1 MSGFRLQSKS
11 IFLTFPQC
19 DYPLNEF
26 RDSIEKYFGSNLE
39 KGVVSQEKHKDGNFH
54 LHAAICLAQPV
65 NSRDPKLFD
74 KLVEPPKHPNIQGRF
89 TGGMLKAFD
98 YVMKEGNYLPLN
110 EKSFDLKEFC
120 ELSKKRKNSRAA
132 LIVKEFEEAPPEV
145 VMENNK
151 DFMLLHGKHMQA
163 YVAWRQKVERRSK
176 FVKALTQKVYVVPAP
191 GYYTPWNVEIASW
204 LTTNIRQPRKKRQK
218 QLWIQGE
225 GGIGKTTMREMI
237 EEWYSLSVYLWPR
250 DEKWWDSY
258 GDGEY
263 DIIILDEFRSQKMIT
278 ELNPILSGDSIELS
292 RRGQAPVI
300 KKDNLPVIILSNH
313 SPEECFPNASE
324 AGSRGEAGFRAL
336 LDRLTVVKCDGP
348 IRIVQGRP
356 PEEILDDHFPDLPPA
371 PPGSSMILSNDYE
384 DIFPFSPPEYEI
396 IDDDFNMEPPIPPT
410 KSSCNECNDSGKECG
425 SSDGVCRCI
434 CHGGKDRWSLEE
446 LGRSATRVAMRE
458 SAAAVPYTSADFDR
472 NNDPFYFDKVS
483 RASRAAYLAARNI

>member
-1 MSGFRLQSKS
+1 MINRSPPEIQNSS
-11 IFLTFPQC
+11 T
-19 DYPLNEF
+19 NW
-26 RDSIEKYFGSNLE
+26 SNLPSIRTSRA
-39 KGVVSQEKHKDGNFH
+39 VS
-54 LHAAICLAQPV
+54 P
-65 NSRDPKLFD
+65 
-74 KLVEPPKHPNIQGRF
+74 
-89 TGGMLKAFD
+89 GMLKAFD

-120 ELSKKRKNSRAA
+120 ELSKKKKNSRAA

-163 YVAWRQKVERRSK
+163 YVDWRQKVERRSK

-237 EEWYSLSVYLWPR
+237 EEWYSLSVYLWPK
-250 DEKWWDSY
+250 DERWWDAY

-278 ELNPILSGDSIELS
+278 ELNPILSGDSISLS
-292 RRGQAPVI
+292 RRGMAPVV
-300 KKDNLPVIILSNH
+300 KRDNLPVIILSNYT
-313 SPEECFPNASE
+313 PEESFPNATE
-324 AGSRGEAGFRAL
+324 HGKLAPL
-336 LDRLTVVKCDGP
+336 LDRLTVVKCEGP

-356 PEEILDDHFPDLPPA
+356 PEEILDEHFPDLPPA
-371 PPGSSMILSNDYE
+371 PPGSSMVLTDEYE
-384 DIFPFSPPEYEI
+384 DIFPLTPPEYEI
-396 IDDDFNMEPPIPPT
+396 IDDEEPAV
-410 KSSCNECNDSGKECG
+410 SL
-425 SSDGVCRCI
+425 
-434 CHGGKDRWSLEE
+434 LEE
-446 LGRSATRVAMRE
+446 LGRSSARVAMRDE
-458 SAAAVPYTSADFDR
+458 PAFCRLGHAPPASREVDFGYD
-472 NNDPFYFDKVS
+472 NDPYYFDKIS
-483 RASRAAYLAARNI
+483 KQGRAAFLAARNI